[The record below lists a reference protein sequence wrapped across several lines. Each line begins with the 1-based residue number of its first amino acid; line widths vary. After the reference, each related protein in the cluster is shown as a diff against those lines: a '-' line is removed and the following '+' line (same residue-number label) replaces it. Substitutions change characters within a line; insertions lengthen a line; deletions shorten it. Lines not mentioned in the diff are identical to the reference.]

1 MKDLLDGLVAKF
13 NAKVD
18 ADATLRD
25 ELSGVSKTVL
35 IELKDG
41 TKFHIVLKDQRLSPV
56 RDGGVDHAD
65 VAIVTDAET
74 LRGLLTRE
82 IGPWKAYALGKIRLK
97 GNLEDLARFRKF
109 F

>member
-13 NAKVD
+13 NAKVASD
-18 ADATLRD
+18 AVLRE
-25 ELSGVSKTVL
+25 ELAGVTRTVL

-41 TKFHIVLKDQRLSPV
+41 TKFHFVLKDQRLSGV
-56 RDGGVDHAD
+56 RDGGVDDAD
-65 VAIVTDAET
+65 VAVLTDADT
-74 LRGLLTRE
+74 LRGLLLRE
-82 IGPWKAYALGKIRLK
+82 IGPWKAYALGKIKLK

>member
-18 ADATLRD
+18 GDAGLRD
-25 ELSGVSKTVL
+25 ELVGVTKTVL

-41 TKFHIVLKDQRLSPV
+41 TKYHFVLKDSKLSGV
-56 RDGGVDHAD
+56 QDGGVEHPD
-65 VAIVTDAET
+65 VAIITDTDT
-74 LRGLLTRE
+74 LRGLLLRE
-82 IGPWKAYALGKIRLK
+82 IGPWKAYAMGKIRLK

>member
-13 NAKVD
+13 NSKVD
-18 ADATLRD
+18 ADVALRE
-25 ELSGVSKTVL
+25 ELEGLTRRVL

-41 TKFHIVLKDQRLSPV
+41 TKYHIVLEGRRLSRV
-56 RDGGVDHAD
+56 QEGGIENPD

-74 LRGLLTRE
+74 LRALVLRE
-82 IGPWKAYALGKIRLK
+82 IGPWKAYAMGKIKLR